1 MQAGSAWILKPVAEM
16 STSEFGDWCQ
26 LLESRSGMVLTEQ
39 RRSFLQVNLT
49 ARMRELGVSDYADY
63 YQQVLNGPSAAV
75 EWTNLL
81 DKLTVQ
87 ETHFFRHQASYDFV
101 AEFLRNRM
109 VDKHHKRPLSLW
121 SVGCATGE
129 EPWSLAIT
137 VAQVLREQDKTK
149 GFAVTATDISHSA
162 LKKART
168 ARYSARRLETVS
180 KEIVARYF
188 VEEQPG
194 CFQVNKDLMQRV
206 CFARL
211 NVLELAHAPISS
223 MDVIFCQNLLIY
235 FRRWQRR
242 EILNHLAARLAPG
255 GVLVVGLGEVTG
267 WEHADL
273 QRVENEKVLA
283 FTRRG

>member
-1 MQAGSAWILKPVAEM
+1 MQAGNAWILKPVAEM
-16 STSEFGDWCQ
+16 STSEFSDWCQ
-26 LLESRSGMVLTEQ
+26 LLETRSGMVLTEQ

-49 ARMRELGVSDYADY
+49 ARMRELGVTDYADY
-63 YQQVLNGPSAAV
+63 YQQVLEGPSAAV

-101 AEFLRNRM
+101 ADFLRKRIA
-109 VDKHHKRPLSLW
+109 DKNHKKPLSIW

-129 EPWSLAIT
+129 EAWSLAIT
-137 VAQVLREQDKTK
+137 VAQVVREQDSGQ

-162 LKKART
+162 LKKAR
-168 ARYSARRLETVS
+168 AACYSARRLEPLS
-180 KEIVARYF
+180 KELIERYF

-194 CFQVNKDLMQRV
+194 FFQVKKNLMQRV

-211 NVLELAHAPISS
+211 NVLELANAPISS

-242 EILNHLAARLAPG
+242 EILNHLAAKLAPG

-267 WEHADL
+267 WEHPDL
-273 QRVENEKVLA
+273 QPVDNEKVLA
-283 FTRRG
+283 FTRKG